1 MNNYSIN
8 PIKGALLN
16 LDKSTRYINELNDR
30 CTEICDSFG
39 NNGFYSPTS
48 CNNIC
53 KNAVTDLNIKNGYS
67 EDYPR
72 RPLKPPMFNQTSH
85 YFPSLFFNNPN
96 KIDVSTHLKNSK
108 KKCIELC
115 KLPGQLYPLEC
126 IRNCNEDAM
135 SIVLPTSSSSSSS
148 SSSIPIPE
156 TPTMS
161 NITNETVPIINSTE
175 RKKNNNNILFGIVL
189 IIVMLIVGVI
199 LYRK

>member
-1 MNNYSIN
+1 MNTYSIN

-16 LDKSTRYINELNDR
+16 LNKSTRYINELNDR
-30 CTEICDSFG
+30 CTEICDAFG
-39 NNGFYSPTS
+39 NNGFYSPTA

-53 KNAVTDLNIKNGYS
+53 KNAVTDLNIKDGYS

-85 YFPSLFFNNPN
+85 YFPSLFFDNPN
-96 KIDVSTHLKNSK
+96 KIDLSTHLKNSK

-135 SIVLPTSSSSSSS
+135 SIVLPTSSPST
-148 SSSIPIPE
+148 SSIPIPE

-161 NITNETVPIINSTE
+161 NITNETAPIINSTE
-175 RKKNNNNILFGIVL
+175 TKKNNNILFGIVL
-189 IIVMLIVGVI
+189 IIVLLIVGVI
-199 LYRK
+199 SYRKYRK